1 MESDESNKGNLPQS
15 DKKFMTSESYKPDI
29 TEAVNKYADMVY
41 RLAIINTNGS
51 PDIDDIFQNVF
62 LKLFQHQDSIKSE
75 EHMKAWLIRV
85 TINECRSFMTSS
97 WHKKKVSL
105 ESMPETAAPIAED
118 FSDVTKAVLDL
129 PEKYRDIIHLFYYEE
144 LSIKE
149 IAGTLGLTEGAV
161 KTRLRRGREFLREKL
176 KGTYEV

>member
-1 MESDESNKGNLPQS
+1 MKKSDMNNN
-15 DKKFMTSESYKPDI
+15 TSESCKPDI
-29 TEAVNKYADMVY
+29 TEAVQKYADMVY
-41 RLAIINTNGS
+41 RLAIVNTNGS

-62 LKLFQHQDSIKSE
+62 LKLYQHQDSIHSE

-105 ESMPETAAPIAED
+105 ESVAETAAPMPED
-118 FSDVTKAVLDL
+118 YSDVTEAVMEL

-144 LSIKE
+144 MSIKE
-149 IAGTLGLTEGAV
+149 IADALGMTEGAV
-161 KTRLRRGREFLREKL
+161 KTRLRRGREFLRSKL
-176 KGTYEV
+176 EGTYE